1 MILPAGF
8 ANVHSAQ
15 VFRVLVKEQ
24 RVQRLLVG
32 IRLGARLASRR
43 AGLDVPLIH
52 GRANL
57 TMNGADEHEENNP
70 RISRMSANFWN
81 IIFLRVNSRNSRIK
95 LNSRNR
101 NPSSS

>member
-1 MILPAGF
+1 LPAGF

-32 IRLGARLASRR
+32 IRPGARLASRR

-52 GRANL
+52 GRGNIATND
-57 TMNGADEHEENNP
+57 ADEHEEIYP
-70 RISRMSANFWN
+70 RISRMGANFGN
-81 IIFLRVNSRNSRIK
+81 IIFLRVNSRNLRIK